1 MPGCAEEISA
11 RRQAALG
18 KGTLNK
24 VTSALR
30 RSPESASASPGTSR
44 RRNGSE
50 AWRISPAVS
59 AVQHQDGGREQEHA
73 PCGKNAEA
81 GVAGTALMRLVDG
94 DEVADDA
101 ASEKVARFVGRGER
115 RWGEERELRE

>member
-1 MPGCAEEISA
+1 M
-11 RRQAALG
+11 
-18 KGTLNK
+18 
-24 VTSALR
+24 
-30 RSPESASASPGTSR
+30 
-44 RRNGSE
+44 
-50 AWRISPAVS
+50 S

-115 RWGEERELRE
+115 RWGGENSENERSVERERASERASRVLYY

>member
-1 MPGCAEEISA
+1 M
-11 RRQAALG
+11 
-18 KGTLNK
+18 
-24 VTSALR
+24 
-30 RSPESASASPGTSR
+30 
-44 RRNGSE
+44 
-50 AWRISPAVS
+50 S

-73 PCGKNAEA
+73 PWGKNAEA